1 MKIIYLNR
9 NINNNLTIIILIKMS
24 VQESNTFYLYTTGI
38 ADWCELNK
46 TFGYWTNELSRHVFN
61 SIPLRFTRIIITHS
75 DILDDF
81 NGIMSMEDLKKNQT
95 IQEINTQLQ
104 LEYTRDSRIVS
115 SNFQTTPL
123 DFEQIRISN
132 RVHLIIDFA
141 HVFVDYSNIPYG
153 LNVVYLGYVGEHQII
168 ENNMCTRYIKNF
180 FQVNLTN
187 TTNTTN
193 TIHTYI
199 NKLSDT
205 NRFSPLKQDY
215 PPDNIRDI
223 MKKIRKNLGLEFKK
237 IYGDYTYF
245 DSIFNEANIPTH
257 SEIVDIIMDKIMDT
271 EDTEDTIVTNI
282 VIEMKTRFLS

>member
-1 MKIIYLNR
+1 
-9 NINNNLTIIILIKMS
+9 MS
-24 VQESNTFYLYTTGI
+24 VQESNIFYLYTTGI

-46 TFGYWTNELSRHVFN
+46 TFGYWINELSGHVFN
-61 SIPLRFTRIIITHS
+61 SIPLRFTQIVITHS

-81 NGIMSMEDLKKNQT
+81 NGIISMVDLKKIQT
-95 IQEINTQLQ
+95 IREINEQLQ

-115 SNFQTTPL
+115 SNFQITPL

-132 RVHLIIDFA
+132 HTHLIIDFA
-141 HVFVDYSNIPYG
+141 HVFNDYSNIPNG

-168 ENNMCTRYIKNF
+168 EHNMCTRYIKNF
-180 FQVNLTN
+180 FQVN

-205 NRFSPLKQDY
+205 NRFSPLKPDY

-223 MKKIRKNLGLEFKK
+223 MKKIRKNLGFEFKK

-245 DSIFNEANIPTH
+245 DSIFNETNIPAH
-257 SEIVDIIMDKIMDT
+257 SEIVDIIMGKIMDT

-282 VIEMKTRFLS
+282 VLEMKTRFLS